1 MASPSG
7 YYMPPPRRRSLVG
20 PLILIVIGV
29 LFLLRNFGYTLPL
42 LHNFVRYWPL
52 LLVLIGLVRL
62 AEFFAARSA
71 GRPAPYMGGGSV
83 FLLILLITAG
93 VALSVAFHGRDQIN
107 WGSLRDNVDVD
118 ENLMHLFGNEY
129 SFDGEV
135 TQPMTAGGTVRV
147 DCERG
152 NITINNWDQPQVKVV
167 YHKRIFAGSQ
177 SEANSTNQAT
187 IPIVQTQGN
196 AVEVQGNTEAA
207 GTKGVA
213 ADLDVYVPLK
223 ANVELTTRRG
233 DISATQR
240 TGDVKVSSQHGD
252 VTLDQVTGDV
262 SVTTHHG
269 SLHVSNVT
277 GSVTADGRL
286 DDLVL
291 DTVTGPALITA
302 DIFGDTRL
310 SKLQKGVT
318 IRTSRTELQ
327 MARLDGDM
335 TMDSGDLDGD
345 GWQGPVSV
353 STKAKDVSLRNL
365 KGDVRITD
373 DHGDISLESGSAA
386 GLGNMDLTT
395 HHGDVNLRL
404 PSKSNFQYQ
413 LVTRHGDINS
423 DFEGVRSESHTGSAS
438 ASGTV
443 GRGGVKINVTSDTG
457 DVQISKT
464 EESLTAPEPPAPPA
478 RQAMPTPPAKPAI
491 PGKPARP
498 AKKKVGDVEVM

>member
-1 MASPSG
+1 MASPGG

-20 PLILIVIGV
+20 PLILIVVGV
-29 LFLLRNFGYTLPL
+29 LFLLRNFGYTIPL

-71 GRPAPYMGGGSV
+71 GRPAPVMGGGSV
-83 FLLILLITAG
+83 FLLILLIIAG
-93 VALSVAFHGRDQIN
+93 VSLSAAFHGRDQIN

-118 ENLMHLFGNEY
+118 DDLMHLFGSEY

-135 TQPMTAGGTVRV
+135 TQPMPAAGVVRV
-147 DCERG
+147 NCERG
-152 NITINNWDQPQVKVV
+152 NVTVNNWDQPQVKVV

-177 SEANSTNQAT
+177 DEANSTNQAT
-187 IPIVQTQGN
+187 TPRVQSQGN
-196 AVEVQGNTEAA
+196 TVDVQANTEAA
-207 GTKGVA
+207 GQKGVA

-223 ANVELTTRRG
+223 ADVELTLRRG
-233 DISATQR
+233 DVSVAQR
-240 TGDVKVSSQHGD
+240 TGDVKVNSQHGD
-252 VTLDQVTGDV
+252 VTLDQVTGNANV
-262 SVTTHHG
+262 VTHHG
-269 SLHVSNVT
+269 SLHVSNLT
-277 GSVTADGRL
+277 GNVTADGRL

-291 DTVTGPALITA
+291 DTVTGPALVTA

-327 MARLDGDM
+327 LARLDGDL
-335 TMDSGDLDGD
+335 TMDSGDLQGD
-345 GWQGPVSV
+345 GLLGPVTL

-365 KGDVRITD
+365 RGDVHIND
-373 DHGDISLESGSAA
+373 DHGDINLESGSVA
-386 GLGNMDLTT
+386 GLGNLDLTT
-395 HHGDVNLRL
+395 HHGDVHLRL
-404 PSKSNFQYQ
+404 PSKASFQYD
-413 LVTRHGDINS
+413 VRTRHGAISNDFGGTGATSNS
-423 DFEGVRSESHTGSAS
+423 GSSA

-443 GRGGVKINVTSDTG
+443 GKGGVKINVTSDTG

-464 EESLTAPEPPAPPA
+464 EESLAPPEPPAPPA
-478 RQAMPTPPAKPAI
+478 KQATPAKPAV
-491 PGKPARP
+491 PKNPAKP